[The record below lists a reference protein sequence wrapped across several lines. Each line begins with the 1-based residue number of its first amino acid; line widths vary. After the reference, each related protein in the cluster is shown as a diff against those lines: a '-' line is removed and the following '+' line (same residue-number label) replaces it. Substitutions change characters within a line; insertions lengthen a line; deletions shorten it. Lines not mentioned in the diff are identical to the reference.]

1 MVCVLAVVCFGLSR
15 GCTGNSPHVTTVP
28 LVNSAST
35 ESNEQKCT
43 DFIQSVFDI
52 FRLDRLGIS
61 SNPSDGVGLLNQWQ
75 RDCGAQIVID
85 FPTLDESATRLLT
98 PAQLDQLKADRY
110 STQDGERLRDCVL
123 FHKVSE
129 YAVGSADNDLGRVLN
144 VFDHVVRNIDLVP
157 QHYENLPLTPYESYT
172 FGSGTA
178 EDRAWIFIGILRQL
192 KIDAVIVSPRRADGA
207 EVASASESSGS
218 PFLVGV
224 LLNDEVYLFEP
235 RFGLPMRPASEDA
248 VAVATLA
255 QVLAAPDLLKQFD
268 LDADHPSPH
277 LATGLRESH
286 LEIVGDP
293 SLFSARMRML
303 QSQFSGTQ
311 STVLSDP
318 LQDVDGNP
326 GLLARVAKAGIKLGP
341 PDSLRLWS
349 YAGSQLTAYA
359 ALNEDQQG
367 KLSGLKSVWNAPR
380 VVENPEAGVPVR
392 RRKLIHARTAHVGG
406 DYDDAIVAYGLVRL
420 IGPTRPG
427 SIDQF
432 VNNQAADHAF
442 FWKGICQY
450 EKGDFRGAVDT
461 FEKYL
466 KQSSP
471 GSWQAAGRYQLAR
484 SQAASGNL
492 AAAIKTLEATPETD
506 HRRAGHLLLAREWK
520 LKQTE

>member
-1 MVCVLAVVCFGLSR
+1 LNS
-15 GCTGNSPHVTTVP
+15 GCPDKPSTNTTTSTGNSAT
-28 LVNSAST
+28 A
-35 ESNEQKCT
+35 EANEQKCT
-43 DFIQSVFDI
+43 EFLQSVFDI

-75 RDCGAQIVID
+75 RDCGAQIVVD
-85 FPTLDESATRLLT
+85 FPALDDAATRLLT
-98 PAQLDQLKADRY
+98 PPQLDQLKAERY

-123 FHKVSE
+123 FRKVSE

-144 VFDHVVRNIDLVP
+144 VFDHVIRNIDLVP
-157 QHYENLPLTPYESYT
+157 RHYENLPLTPYESYT

-192 KIDAVIVSPRRADGA
+192 KIDAVIVSPRRVDGA
-207 EVASASESSGS
+207 EVATPGESTGS

-224 LLNDEVYLFEP
+224 LLNDNVYLFEP
-235 RFGLPMRPASEDA
+235 RFGLPLRPASEDA
-248 VAVATLA
+248 VATLA
-255 QVLAAPDLLKQFD
+255 QVIAAPDLLKQFD
-268 LDADHPSPH
+268 LDADHPSPYS
-277 LATGLRESH
+277 ADGLREPRF
-286 LEIVGDP
+286 EIVGDP
-293 SLFSARMRML
+293 SLFSSRMRTL

-311 STVLSDP
+311 TTVLSDP

-326 GLLARVAKAGIKLGP
+326 GLLARMAKAGAKQGP
-341 PDSLRLWS
+341 PDSVRLWS
-349 YAGSQLTAYA
+349 YAGSQLAAYA
-359 ALNEDQQG
+359 ALSEDQQG
-367 KLSGLKSVWNAPR
+367 KLAGLKAVWNAPR

-406 DYDDAIVAYGLVRL
+406 DFDDAIVAYGLVRL

-466 KQSSP
+466 KQSAS
-471 GSWQAAGRYQLAR
+471 GSWQAACRYQLAR
-484 SQAASGNL
+484 SQAATGNL
-492 AAAIKTLEATPETD
+492 AAAIKTLEETPESD

-520 LKQTE
+520 RKLKE